1 MFTEILYY
9 LSNLSISVL
18 IILSNTNAS
27 KIKDAIFMFESGKHR
42 SEGFSK
48 HTKNT
53 LVLFDEGN
61 QLLYKAKLLNF
72 MIDYVLAVF
81 FSELLYI

>member
-1 MFTEILYY
+1 M
-9 LSNLSISVL
+9 L
-18 IILSNTNAS
+18 IILSNTNAR